1 MGSAK
6 SKKTKVGKTED
17 IIQDVLLNIKPSKEE
32 EKKLAKLVDSILTP
46 LNKELAKIGAV
57 AVIGGSGAKKTWL
70 SGNHDLDVFVK
81 FDCEHYMKQN
91 SELSNLLEIV
101 LRKVFAGKNLERV
114 HGSRDYFNLF
124 HDKFI
129 IEIVP
134 VLDIRKPED
143 ALNITDVSPMHA
155 EWVSW
160 MVSKN
165 KGIED
170 QIRLTKAFCRAN
182 NIYGAE
188 SYILGFSGYICE
200 ILTIYYGSFIGLLEN
215 AKSWQL
221 REIVDP
227 RKHYKD
233 KAEVHLKVNADKLRS
248 PIVIIDPVQKDR
260 NAAAALSKEKFDE
273 FRRVA
278 KGFLENPSVDFFKKK
293 VVSKEMLIKKVKKT
307 GKDQMK
313 NQLFVIY
320 ASPLKGKRDV
330 VGSKLLK
337 VFEFIESNFK
347 RNEFKIIEKGWQWSG
362 KDFADE
368 KNDAMMWFIVPD
380 EELSEK
386 VKRMGPP
393 VSAKEFFEDFK
404 AAHKDIVIEN
414 KRAYAFVKRTHRTAG
429 QLLET
434 LKKDNYIKDRVKN
447 IRLENEK

>member
-1 MGSAK
+1 MGSVK

-32 EKKLAKLVDSILTP
+32 EKKLAKLIDSILAP

-101 LRKVFAGKNLERV
+101 LRKVFAGKSIERV

-124 HDKFI
+124 HNKFI

-134 VLDIRKPED
+134 VLDIKKPED

-160 MVSKN
+160 MVGKN

-200 ILTIYYGSFIGLLEN
+200 ILTIYYGSFTGLLES
-215 AKSWQL
+215 AGKWEYG
-221 REIVDP
+221 EIIDP

-233 KAEVHLKVNADKLRS
+233 KADVLNLNKEKLRS
-248 PIVIIDPVQKDR
+248 PLIIIDPVQKDR
-260 NAAAALSKEKFDE
+260 NAAAALSREKFDALRKAAKE
-273 FRRVA
+273 FI
-278 KGFLENPSVDFFKKK
+278 ENPSVDFFKKK
-293 VVSKEMLIKKVKKT
+293 LETKESLRKKAKA
-307 GKDQMK
+307 GK
-313 NQLFVIY
+313 NNLFIIY
-320 ASPLKGKRDV
+320 AAPLKGKRDV
-330 VGSKLLK
+330 SGAKLLK
-337 VFEFIESNFK
+337 VFEFIAANLK
-347 RNEFKIIEKGWQWSG
+347 RNDFKIVEKGWQWSG

-393 VSAKEFFEDFK
+393 VSAKTFFEDFK

-414 KRAYAFVKRTHRTAG
+414 KRAYAFVKRAHRTAG
-429 QLLET
+429 RLIEA

-447 IRLENEK
+447 IRIEKTY